1 MRGQVILSHGLES
14 GPHATKVSALAEV
27 ALELGWTEVRPDY
40 RDLDA
45 TGDAAKL
52 DLRIARAIGA
62 VRPDGG
68 PVVFA
73 GSSMG
78 AITSALASLRS
89 PCVGLYL
96 MAPPLRI
103 PGYPHEL
110 DCAQVPLAIVHAW
123 DDELIPVA
131 EVIAFAQARRAR
143 LHVVDDTHRLANHV
157 AQTAAWFRELLA
169 GL

>member
-45 TGDAAKL
+45 TGDARKL
-52 DLRIARAIGA
+52 DLRIERAMAA
-62 VRPDGG
+62 VRPAGG
-68 PVVFA
+68 PVVYA

-89 PCVGLYL
+89 PCVALFL
-96 MAPPLRI
+96 VAPPLEI
-103 PGYPHEL
+103 PGYPHRL
-110 DCAQVPLAIVHAW
+110 DAAHVPTHIVHGW
-123 DDELIPVA
+123 DDELIPA
-131 EVIAFAQARRAR
+131 ADVIAFAQARRAR
-143 LHVVDDTHRLANHV
+143 LHLVDDTHRLVGHV
-157 AQTAAWFRELLA
+157 AATAAWFRELLVA
-169 GL
+169 L